1 MRFDSLLLLGGGGK
15 KKKMTPLHIATKN
28 DSLFPTKSG
37 GGDVLLCQG
46 RRRIAR
52 FISDDANYV
61 SYVFQSQSDKGGWG
75 GLVSPGRAKYGVEY
89 PYLSP
94 LFLGRTQLSTSLG
107 VSERTPRPPISFTSL
122 RVKLR
127 ILTKTFMKR
136 GSVKKI

>member
-1 MRFDSLLLLGGGGK
+1 MFYFVKVADELRDLSAMMLIMYHMCSK
-15 KKKMTPLHIATKN
+15 VSRIK
-28 DSLFPTKSG
+28 
-37 GGDVLLCQG
+37 GDG
-46 RRRIAR
+46 
-52 FISDDANYV
+52 
-61 SYVFQSQSDKGGWG
+61 G

-136 GSVKKI
+136 GSVKKNMK